1 MKIPILF
8 MQYRTL
14 LPGQHSDVTPSGYTK
29 NSKVRDFLLSP
40 GLTIGLITVT
50 KGKSKGIPEIGKTC
64 ERYCTIGKVS
74 PESDDKRLIVDV
86 EVRGII
92 SEIIADASD
101 GLVYGEVEE
110 APYDDPRK
118 NDSTDEGRSGL
129 ITKMFDSLES
139 QYRTLAKLKPPFKP
153 NDDVLLDRLVGES
166 DIDGLIAYIADR
178 YPVGLPPVLA
188 ADQPTERY
196 LVVSGILKRFID
208 EAQKERRSAR
218 VGNGKETVPPGDED
232 DEEKK
237 FNEKIDALNAPDEVK
252 EKLRKELRKYVSLPP
267 AAIDKHSIA
276 NYLETVLGLPWLNY
290 SNADI
295 RLGDV
300 ARILDEDHYGL
311 KEVKERVL
319 EYIAVRIKNPDGKA
333 PILCLVGAPGV
344 GKSSIARSIA
354 RAVGREYVRMS
365 LGGLSDEADI
375 RGFRRTYV
383 GSAPGRIVYSMSK
396 VKTSDPLMLLDEI
409 DKLAPSAARG
419 NIQSALLEVL
429 DPEQNNSFR
438 DHYLELPYDLSKV
451 FFLATANSL
460 SDIPKPLLDRM
471 EIIEISGYTQDEKL
485 AIAQRY
491 LVRKQLKECGLSEG
505 EIAFDDDAIMF
516 IVEGYTRESGV
527 RELERKIGSVCRKI
541 VKKQM
546 LEGGNA
552 ITHVDRGVVEDLLG
566 VPPFGKAD
574 RDTAGEI
581 GCVTGLAWT
590 AAGGVTLPI
599 EVRLV
604 PGGKGETI
612 MTGSLGDVM
621 KESAE
626 IALSVVRAHG
636 ATRDDKTD
644 IHIHVPEGATPK
656 DGPSAGI
663 TMACALMSAFKSL
676 KPRDAIAMTGELT
689 LTGKVLKIGGL
700 KEKLLAACRA
710 GVKTVLIPKDNEPQL
725 ADIPDSV
732 KDALR
737 IVPVE
742 KIDEVFAL
750 VFGD

>member
-1 MKIPILF
+1 

-14 LPGQHSDVTPSGYTK
+14 VPGQHADVTPAGYK
-29 NSKVRDFLLSP
+29 RNGKIRSVLGKP
-40 GLTIGLITVT
+40 GMQVGLVTVT
-50 KGKSKGIPEIGKTC
+50 SDKSKGIPEIGVTC
-64 ERYCTIGKVS
+64 EKYCTIAKVS
-74 PESDDKRLIVDV
+74 DRSDDSALIVDV
-86 EVRGII
+86 EERAVIEKILPDPADGI
-92 SEIIADASD
+92 
-101 GLVYGEVEE
+101 VYGEVT
-110 APYDDPRK
+110 AKPYPPIAEDADLRALTLGCK
-118 NDSTDEGRSGL
+118 L
-129 ITKMFDSLES
+129 LDSLYE
-139 QYRTLAKLKPPFKP
+139 KLPLPP
-153 NDDVLLDRLVGES
+153 DDDKELRSSLIAARDV
-166 DIDGLIAYIADR
+166 DGLIAYIADR
-178 YPVGLPPVLA
+178 VRIG
-188 ADQPTERY
+188 
-196 LVVSGILKRFID
+196 
-208 EAQKERRSAR
+208 
-218 VGNGKETVPPGDED
+218 VPPLLSSDRPEERMRIAKNMLTGLVITSENERKKASSKRGEKDED
-232 DEEKK
+232 EEVA
-237 FNEKIDALNAPDEVK
+237 EYRRRIEELNAPDEVK
-252 EKLRKELRKYVSLPP
+252 QKLNVELKKFSALPP
-267 AAIDKHSIA
+267 MAIDKHSIA

-290 SNADI
+290 GNADI

-383 GSAPGRIVYSMSK
+383 GSAPGRIIYSMSK

-460 SDIPKPLLDRM
+460 LDIPQPLLDRM

-491 LVRKQLKECGLSEG
+491 LVRKQLKECGLADG
-505 EIAFDDDAIMF
+505 EVTFDDDAIMF

-527 RELERKIGSVCRKI
+527 RGLERRIGSVCRKI

-546 LEGGNA
+546 LEGGSA
-552 ITHVDRGVVEDLLG
+552 ITRVDRGVVQDLLG

-663 TMACALMSAFKSL
+663 TIACALMSAFKAL
-676 KPRDAIAMTGELT
+676 KPRDAVAMTGELT
-689 LTGKVLKIGGL
+689 LSGKVLKIGGL

-742 KIDEVFAL
+742 KVDEVFAL

>member
-14 LPGQHSDVTPSGYTK
+14 LPGQHADVTPSGYRKK
-29 NSKVRDFLLSP
+29 NKIRDVLGKP
-40 GLTIGLITVT
+40 GATIGLVTVT
-50 KGKSKGIPEIGKTC
+50 SAKSNGIPEIGVTC
-64 ERYCTIGKVS
+64 EKCCTIAKVS
-74 PESDDKRLIVDV
+74 RDSDENSLIVDV
-86 EVRGII
+86 EERAVIEQI
-92 SEIIADASD
+92 LPDPVEEI
-101 GLVYGEVEE
+101 VYGELT
-110 APYDDPRK
+110 AKPYPPVADGEDKRPITHGCRMLNSLYDKLPMPPDDDR
-118 NDSTDEGRSGL
+118 ELR
-129 ITKMFDSLES
+129 E
-139 QYRTLAKLKPPFKP
+139 RLA
-153 NDDVLLDRLVGES
+153 DACDVDA
-166 DIDGLIAYIADR
+166 LIAYIADKFR
-178 YPVGLPPVLA
+178 IGVPQLLA
-188 ADQPTERY
+188 ADRAEQRITIAKNMLAGLVSAADNERKKQPFKRGER
-196 LVVSGILKRFID
+196 
-208 EAQKERRSAR
+208 EEKE
-218 VGNGKETVPPGDED
+218 ED
-232 DEEKK
+232 DVALYERKIEE
-237 FNEKIDALNAPDEVK
+237 LNAPDEVK
-252 EKLRKELRKYVSLPP
+252 EKLRKELNKYRALPP

-276 NYLETVLGLPWLNY
+276 NYIELVLGLPWLNY
-290 SNADI
+290 SKDNVD
-295 RLGDV
+295 LKQV
-300 ARILDEDHYGL
+300 AAILDEDHYGL
-311 KEVKERVL
+311 EDVKERVL

-354 RAVGREYVRMS
+354 RAVGRDYVRMS

-383 GSAPGRIVYSMSK
+383 GSAPGRIIYSMSK
-396 VKTSDPLMLLDEI
+396 VKYSNPLMLLDEI

-491 LVRKQLKECGLSEG
+491 LVRKQLKECGLADG
-505 EIAFDDDAIMF
+505 EVAFDDDSIMF

-527 RELERKIGSVCRKI
+527 RGLERKIGSVCRKI

-546 LEGGNA
+546 LEGGDA
-552 ITHVDRGVVEDLLG
+552 IAKVDRSVVEEMLG
-566 VPPFGKAD
+566 VPPYVKAD
-574 RDTAGEI
+574 RDTMGEV

-636 ATRDDKTD
+636 ATREEKTD
-644 IHIHVPEGATPK
+644 VHIHVPEGATPK

-725 ADIPDSV
+725 ADIPDNIKST
-732 KDALR
+732 LE

-742 KIDEVFAL
+742 KIDEVFRL

>member
-14 LPGQHSDVTPSGYTK
+14 LPGQQADVTPAGYRK
-29 NSKVRDFLLSP
+29 KDKIRDVLGKP
-40 GLTIGLITVT
+40 GAQLGLVTVT
-50 KGKSKGIPEIGKTC
+50 SDKSKGIPEIGVTC
-64 ERYCTIGKVS
+64 EKYCTIAKVS
-74 PESDDKRLIVDV
+74 DKSDGSNLIVDV
-86 EVRGII
+86 EERALIEKILPDPVD
-92 SEIIADASD
+92 EI
-101 GLVYGEVEE
+101 VYGELT
-110 APYDDPRK
+110 AKPYPPIADNADTRPLTLGCKLLDSLYERLPLPPDDDADLRK
-118 NDSTDEGRSGL
+118 GL
-129 ITKMFDSLES
+129 I
-139 QYRTLAKLKPPFKP
+139 AAH
-153 NDDVLLDRLVGES
+153 DV
-166 DIDGLIAYIADR
+166 DGLIAYIANR
-178 YPVGLPPVLA
+178 FRIGVPQLLA
-188 ADQPTERY
+188 ADRAEDRMRIAKNMLTGLVITSENERKKA
-196 LVVSGILKRFID
+196 SSKRG
-208 EAQKERRSAR
+208 EREEKE
-218 VGNGKETVPPGDED
+218 E
-232 DEEKK
+232 DEEVA
-237 FNEKIDALNAPDEVK
+237 EYRRRIEELNAPDEVK
-252 EKLRKELRKYVSLPP
+252 QKLNVELKKFSALPP
-267 AAIDKHSIA
+267 MAIDKHSIA

-290 SNADI
+290 GNADI

-491 LVRKQLKECGLSEG
+491 LVRKQLKECGLAEG

-552 ITHVDRGVVEDLLG
+552 ITRVDRGVVEDLLG

-663 TMACALMSAFKSL
+663 TMACALMSAFKSR

-742 KIDEVFAL
+742 KVDEVFAL

>member
-8 MQYRTL
+8 MQFRTL
-14 LPGQHSDVTPSGYTK
+14 LPGQEADVTPTGYKKKDNIRRSLGT
-29 NSKVRDFLLSP
+29 P
-40 GLTIGLITVT
+40 GTTLGLVTVT
-50 KGKSKGIPEIGKTC
+50 TERSKGIPKIGVTC
-64 ERYCTIGKVS
+64 EAYCTIAKVS
-74 PESDDKRLIVDV
+74 DKSNDDRLIVDV
-86 EVRGII
+86 VERAVIE
-92 SEIIADASD
+92 EIIPDPVD
-101 GLVYGEVEE
+101 EIVYGELTEK
-110 APYDDPRK
+110 PYPPLPEDYDRRVMTMSCKLLNSLYERLPLPQDDDR
-118 NDSTDEGRSGL
+118 ERR
-129 ITKMFDSLES
+129 
-139 QYRTLAKLKPPFKP
+139 YRLA
-153 NDDVLLDRLVGES
+153 NEHDA
-166 DIDGLIAYIADR
+166 DGLIAYIADR
-178 YPVGLPPVLA
+178 VRIGVPPLLSADNVAERIKVAKNMLTGLAIA
-188 ADQPTERY
+188 AEGERKKTARRDGQGQPQ
-196 LVVSGILKRFID
+196 D
-208 EAQKERRSAR
+208 EQNEDAEKFKERIE
-218 VGNGKETVPPGDED
+218 G
-232 DEEKK
+232 
-237 FNEKIDALNAPDEVK
+237 LNAPDEVK
-252 EKLRKELRKYVSLPP
+252 EKLNAELKKFAALPP
-267 AAIDKHSIA
+267 MAIDKHSIA
-276 NYLETVLGLPWLNY
+276 NYIETVLGLPWLNY
-290 SNADI
+290 SRPACD
-295 RLGDV
+295 LKEV

-311 KEVKERVL
+311 KDVKERVL

-383 GSAPGRIVYSMSK
+383 GAAPGRIVYSMSK

-460 SDIPKPLLDRM
+460 TDIPRPLLDRM
-471 EIIEISGYTQDEKL
+471 EVIEISGYTQDEKL

-491 LVRKQLKECGLSEG
+491 LVRKQLAECGLAEG
-505 EIAFDDDAIMF
+505 DVVFEDDAVMF
-516 IVEGYTRESGV
+516 LTECYTRESGV
-527 RELERKIGSVCRKI
+527 RGLERKIGSICRKI
-541 VKKQM
+541 VKKQL
-546 LEGGNA
+546 LEGGDA
-552 ITHVDRGVVEDLLG
+552 IRRVNRQTVSELLG
-566 VPPFGKAD
+566 VPPYNAPE
-574 RDTAGEI
+574 TQTSGEV

-604 PGGKGETI
+604 PAGKGELI

-626 IALSVVRAHG
+626 IALSVVRSKG
-636 ATRDDKTD
+636 ATRDEKTD

-663 TMACALMSAFKSL
+663 TLACALMSAFNDIR
-676 KPRDAIAMTGELT
+676 PRAAVAMTGELT
-689 LTGKVLKIGGL
+689 LRGKVLKIGGL

-710 GVKTVLIPKDNEPQL
+710 GVKTAIIPKDNAPQL
-725 ADIPDSV
+725 DELPSEI
-732 KDALR
+732 KDELR
-737 IVPVE
+737 IIPVGN
-742 KIDEVFAL
+742 IDEVFGL
-750 VFGD
+750 VFGG